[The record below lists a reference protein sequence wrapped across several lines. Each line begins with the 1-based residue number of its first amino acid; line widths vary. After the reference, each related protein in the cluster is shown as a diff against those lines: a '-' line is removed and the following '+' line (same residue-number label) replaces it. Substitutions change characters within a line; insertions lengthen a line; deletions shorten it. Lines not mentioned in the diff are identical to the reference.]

1 MCAGF
6 KGTPVI
12 EQHISQNLT
21 MPAPRRATAPRAA
34 AVASRFV
41 VARAGMGWNKQ
52 DAAVLN
58 DGVATMVRQ
67 GLPSMLFTWGACRLR
82 FDLDPHGQARL
93 AEAREAAVV
102 VDDAFEDVTMQEGQ
116 PDEAGSA
123 APRAPGK
130 VHPPAAA
137 THPKPQPVA
146 PAVVSSTEEE
156 ELSGEIGRL
165 RAKEAVRREAKQR
178 QRRARRAREAAKKA
192 EEATDSAAVAQAA
205 AAKAAAHATPN
216 TSVFSPTYPPA
227 GGSARFVFDASAATS
242 PAAVPAFGA
251 VAVGGGGVFGK
262 GNPATVFVPKWDET
276 VEVRKAEARLLEEI
290 TVANCTN
297 ARRDGLGACSSRS
310 TIFPGDSYAHGR
322 REVMV
327 FGRSTAA
334 LMTETV
340 LGAKL
345 HDALHREG
353 GLTKKSFAQLLI
365 ELAKPPGF
373 APGVGP

>member
-1 MCAGF
+1 M
-6 KGTPVI
+6 
-12 EQHISQNLT
+12 
-21 MPAPRRATAPRAA
+21 
-34 AVASRFV
+34 
-41 VARAGMGWNKQ
+41 ARAGMGWNKQ

-102 VDDAFEDVTMQEGQ
+102 VDDAFEDVTMQEGR

-205 AAKAAAHATPN
+205 AAKAAARATPN

-227 GGSARFVFDASAATS
+227 GGSARFVFGASAAPS
-242 PAAVPAFGA
+242 PAAVPAGGV
-251 VAVGGGGVFGK
+251 VAGGGGGVFGK

-276 VEVRKAEARLLEEI
+276 VEVRKAEVRLLEEI
-290 TVANCTN
+290 TEANCAR
-297 ARRDGLGACSSRS
+297 ARRDGLECLPRS
-310 TIFPGDSYAHGR
+310 TIFPGGSMVHGR
-322 REVMV
+322 RDVMV
-327 FGRSTAA
+327 LGSSGAA
-334 LMTETV
+334 MTTETG
-340 LGAKL
+340 LGL
-345 HDALHREG
+345 EIHDALHGRG
-353 GLTKKSFAQLLI
+353 GLTKERFAQLLA
-365 ELAKPPGF
+365 ELAKPLTF
-373 APGVGP
+373 APGDGP